1 MGDKYSLLQED
12 LNEFELKCIDPI
24 IKGLSNKIGKENAV
38 SNNYIIDKMN
48 KFGYIGLTPPRV
60 RKIINHIRNNNL
72 LMCVCANSK
81 GYFLP
86 KNMKELNDY
95 MDTMEKRINT
105 QIRTFDKLKEQSD
118 MLKNYH
124 RENV

>member
-48 KFGYIGLTPPRV
+48 QFGYIGLTPPRV
-60 RKIINHIRNNNL
+60 RQIINHIRNNNL

-95 MDTMEKRINT
+95 MDTMEKRINS

-118 MLKNYH
+118 TLKNYH
-124 RENV
+124 KQNV

>member
-48 KFGYIGLTPPRV
+48 QFGYIGLTPPRV

-95 MDTMEKRINT
+95 MDTMEKRINS

-118 MLKNYH
+118 TLKNYH
-124 RENV
+124 KQNV

>member
-95 MDTMEKRINT
+95 MDTMEKRINS

>member
-38 SNNYIIDKMN
+38 SNNYIINKMN

-95 MDTMEKRINT
+95 MDTMEKRINS

>member
-95 MDTMEKRINT
+95 MDTMEKRINS

-124 RENV
+124 KENV